1 MHPQT
6 NSNTTNNIFM
16 TNQYIQAN
24 KDRFVEELFSLIRIP
39 SISSESEHKADMV
52 RCAERWQE
60 LLVAAGADNVH
71 LIPTTGNPL
80 VYGEKIIDP
89 AKKTVLIYGH
99 YDVMP
104 VTPLELWDTNPF
116 EPVIKDGKIYAR
128 GADDDKGQS
137 FMQAKAFETMMATN
151 TLTCNVKFIYEGE
164 EEIGSPA
171 LKQWIKEP
179 QNKELLKADIILVSD
194 TDMVSPDVPSI
205 TTGLRG
211 LVKFEMRLT
220 GPDHDLHSGDFGGT
234 VSNPINVLSQ
244 MIGTVLDKNGH
255 ITIPGFYDDV
265 LICSAEERE
274 LINRAPYSDQEYMKS
289 VGVTELHGEQ
299 GYTTLER
306 IGIRPTFDVCG
317 IQGGYSGEGFK
328 TIIPSVAWAKLS
340 FRLVASQ
347 DPERIARLVEDYFR
361 SICPSSVKIDFTFY
375 EKGMPYVCPI
385 DLPEYKAAEQAFMTT
400 YGMQPIPAHSGC
412 SISIVSDFEQEL
424 GIKTILMGF
433 GLGADNIHAPNEN
446 YRLDRF
452 FKGIETAVAFFQN
465 MK

>member
-1 MHPQT
+1 
-6 NSNTTNNIFM
+6 M

-89 AKKTVLIYGH
+89 SKKTVLIYGH

-104 VTPLELWDTNPF
+104 VIPLELWDTNPF
-116 EPVIKDGKIYAR
+116 EPVIKDGKIWAR

-171 LKQWIKEP
+171 LKLWIKEP
-179 QNKELLKADIILVSD
+179 ANKALLKADIILVSD

-211 LVKFEMRLT
+211 LVKFEMRIT

-244 MIGTVLDKNGH
+244 MIGTVLDANGH

-274 LINRAPYSDQEYMKS
+274 LINRAPHSDEAYMKS

-361 SICPSSVKIDFTFY
+361 SICPSSVKIEFTYY

-385 DLPEYKAAEQAFMTT
+385 DLPEYKAAEKAFITT

>member
-1 MHPQT
+1 MNRT
-6 NSNTTNNIFM
+6 KE
-16 TNQYIQAN
+16 YIEQN

-52 RCAERWQE
+52 RCAERWKE
-60 LLVAAGADNVH
+60 LLTASGAENAE
-71 LIPTTGNPL
+71 LIETTGNPL
-80 VYGEKIIDP
+80 VYAEKSIDP
-89 AKKTVLIYGH
+89 SKKTVLVYGH

-104 VTPLELWDTNPF
+104 VTPLELWNTEPF
-116 EPVIKDGKIYAR
+116 EPVIKDGKIWAR

-137 FMQAKAFETMMATN
+137 FMQAKAFETMMALGTVPR
-151 TLTCNVKFIYEGE
+151 NVKCLLEDE
-164 EEIGSPA
+164 EEKGSPA
-171 LKQWIKEP
+171 LKQWIKKPE
-179 QNKELLKADIILVSD
+179 NKEKLKADIILVSD
-194 TDMVSPDVPSI
+194 TDMVSAEVPSV

-211 LVKFEMRLT
+211 LVKFEMRVT
-220 GPDHDLHSGDFGGT
+220 GPDHDLHSGDYGGT
-234 VSNPINVLSQ
+234 VSNPINVLSW

-255 ITIPGFYDDV
+255 ITIPGFYNDV
-265 LICSAEERE
+265 LVCSQEERA
-274 LINRAPYSDQEYMKS
+274 LINKAPHDDEEYKKS
-289 VGVTELHGEQ
+289 VGVDVLHDEN

-340 FRLVASQ
+340 FRLVANQ
-347 DPERIARLVEDYFR
+347 NPEHIARIVEDYFR
-361 SICPSSVKIDFTFY
+361 SIAPDSVKLEFIYY

-385 DLPEYKAAEQAFMTT
+385 DLPAYKAAEKAFGDT
-400 YGMQPIPAHSGC
+400 YNMQPIPAHSGC

-424 GIKTILMGF
+424 GLKSILLGF

-452 FKGIETAVAFFQN
+452 YKGIETAVAFFQHYAEE
-465 MK
+465 

>member
-1 MHPQT
+1 MQT
-6 NSNTTNNIFM
+6 K
-16 TNQYIQAN
+16 QYIESN
-24 KDRFVEELFSLIRIP
+24 KDRFLEELFSLIRIP

-52 RCAERWQE
+52 RCAERWRE
-60 LLVAAGADNVH
+60 LLEQAGADNTQ
-71 LIPTTGNPL
+71 IIATQGNPL
-80 VYGEKIIDP
+80 VYGEKIVDP
-89 AKKTVLIYGH
+89 AKKTVLVYGH

-104 VTPLELWDTNPF
+104 VVPLELWNTDPF
-116 EPVIKDGKIYAR
+116 EPVVKDGKIWAR

-137 FMQAKAFETMMATN
+137 FMQAKAFETMMALG
-151 TLTCNVKFIYEGE
+151 TLPCNVKFLLEGE
-164 EEIGSPA
+164 EEIGSPS
-171 LKQWIKEP
+171 LKQWLKESS
-179 QNKELLKADIILVSD
+179 NKALLKADVILVSD

-211 LVKFEMRLT
+211 LVKFEMRVT

-234 VSNPINVLSQ
+234 VSNPVNVLSW
-244 MIGTVLDKNGH
+244 MIGTVLDKDGH

-265 LICSAEERE
+265 LVCSQEERE
-274 LINRAPYSDQEYMKS
+274 LINKAPYSDEEYKKS
-289 VGVTELHGEQ
+289 VGVDVLNGEK

-340 FRLVASQ
+340 FRLVANQ
-347 DPERIARLVEDYFR
+347 NPERIARLVENYFR
-361 SICPSSVKIDFTFY
+361 SIAPDSVKLEFTYY

-385 DLPEYKAAEQAFMTT
+385 DLPEYKAAEEAFLDT

-412 SISIVSDFEQEL
+412 SISIVSDFEHEL
-424 GIKTILMGF
+424 GLKSILLGF

-446 YRLDRF
+446 YRIDRF
-452 FKGIETAVAFFQN
+452 FKGIETAVAFF
-465 MK
+465 KHYGK

>member
-1 MHPQT
+1 MNLT
-6 NSNTTNNIFM
+6 KE
-16 TNQYIQAN
+16 YIEQN

-52 RCAERWQE
+52 RCAERWKE
-60 LLVAAGADNVH
+60 LLTASGAENAE
-71 LIPTTGNPL
+71 LIETTGNPL
-80 VYGEKIIDP
+80 VYAEKSIDP
-89 AKKTVLIYGH
+89 SKKTVLVYGH

-104 VTPLELWDTNPF
+104 VTPLELWNTEPF
-116 EPVIKDGKIYAR
+116 EPVIKDGKIWAR

-137 FMQAKAFETMMATN
+137 FMQAKAFETMMALG
-151 TLTCNVKFIYEGE
+151 TLPCNVKFLLEGE

-171 LKQWIKEP
+171 LKQWIKKPE
-179 QNKELLKADIILVSD
+179 NKEKLKADIILVSD
-194 TDMVSPDVPSI
+194 TDMVSAEVPSV

-211 LVKFEMRLT
+211 LVKFEMRVT

-234 VSNPINVLSQ
+234 VSNPVNVLSW

-265 LICSAEERE
+265 LVCSQEERA
-274 LINRAPYSDQEYMKS
+274 LINKAPHDDEEYKKS
-289 VGVTELHGEQ
+289 VGVDVLHGEN

-340 FRLVASQ
+340 FRLVANQ
-347 DPERIARLVEDYFR
+347 NPEHIARIVEDYFR
-361 SICPSSVKIDFTFY
+361 SIAPDSVKLEFIYY

-385 DLPEYKAAEQAFMTT
+385 DLPAYKAAEKAFGDT
-400 YGMQPIPAHSGC
+400 YNIQPIPAHSGC

-424 GIKTILMGF
+424 GLKSILLGF

-452 FKGIETAVAFFQN
+452 YKGIETAVAFFQHYAEE
-465 MK
+465 

>member
-1 MHPQT
+1 MNPVKDYIEQ
-6 NSNTTNNIFM
+6 
-16 TNQYIQAN
+16 NQ
-24 KDRFVEELFSLIRIP
+24 DRFVEELFSLIRIP
-39 SISSESEHKADMV
+39 SISSESEHKGDME
-52 RCAERWQE
+52 RCAERWKE
-60 LLVAAGADNVH
+60 LLTASGAEHAA
-71 LIPTTGNPL
+71 LIETTGNPL
-80 VYGEKIIDP
+80 VYAEKIIDP
-89 AKKTVLIYGH
+89 SKKTALVYGH

-104 VTPLELWDTNPF
+104 VTPLELWNTEPF
-116 EPVIKDGKIYAR
+116 EPVVKDGRIWAR

-137 FMQAKAFETMMATN
+137 YMQAKAFETMMALG
-151 TLTCNVKFIYEGE
+151 TLPCNVKFLLEGE

-171 LKQWIKEP
+171 LKLWLKAPE
-179 QNKELLKADIILVSD
+179 NKAKLKADIILVSD
-194 TDMVSPDVPSI
+194 TDMVSAEVPSI

-211 LVKFEMRLT
+211 LVKFEMRVT

-234 VSNPINVLSQ
+234 VSNPVNVLSW
-244 MIGTVLDKNGH
+244 MIGTVLDKDGH

-265 LICSAEERE
+265 LVCGAEERE
-274 LINRAPYSDQEYMKS
+274 LINRAPYSDDEYKKS
-289 VGVTELHGEQ
+289 VGVDVLHGEK

-340 FRLVASQ
+340 FRLVANQ
-347 DPERIARLVEDYFR
+347 NPERIARLVEEYFR
-361 SICPSSVKIDFTFY
+361 SIAPDSVKLEFVYY

-385 DLPEYKAAEQAFMTT
+385 DLPAYKAAEMAFGDT
-400 YGMQPIPAHSGC
+400 YGMQPIPSHSGC

-424 GIKTILMGF
+424 GLKSILLGF

-452 FKGIETAVAFFQN
+452 FKGIETAVAFFEHYAEA
-465 MK
+465 

>member
-1 MHPQT
+1 M
-6 NSNTTNNIFM
+6 IKE
-16 TNQYIQAN
+16 YIESN

-39 SISSESEHKADMV
+39 SISSESEHKDDMV
-52 RCAERWQE
+52 RCAERWCQLLAKAGVDAAE
-60 LLVAAGADNVH
+60 L
-71 LIPTTGNPL
+71 ITTTGNPL

-89 AKKTVLIYGH
+89 TKKTVLVYGH

-104 VTPLELWDTNPF
+104 VTPLELWNTNPF
-116 EPVIKDGKIYAR
+116 EPVIKDGRIWAR

-137 FMQAKAFETMMATN
+137 FMQAKAFETMVETG
-151 TLTCNVKFIYEGE
+151 TLPCNVKFLLEGE

-171 LKQWIKEP
+171 LKEWIKTP
-179 QNKELLKADIILVSD
+179 ANKEKLMADVILVSD
-194 TDMVSPDVPSI
+194 TDMVSAELPSI

-244 MIGTVLDKNGH
+244 MIGTVLDKEGH

-265 LICSAEERE
+265 LECSDEERA
-274 LINRAPYSDQEYMKS
+274 LINKAPYSEEEYKKS
-289 VGVTELHGEQ
+289 VGVEVLHGEE

-340 FRLVASQ
+340 FRLVANQ
-347 DPERIARLVEDYFR
+347 DPNRIAHLVEDYFR
-361 SICPSSVKIDFTFY
+361 SICPESVKIEFTFY

-385 DLPEYKAAEQAFMTT
+385 DLPEYKAAECAFMDT
-400 YGMQPIPAHSGC
+400 YGQQPIPAHSGC

-424 GIKTILMGF
+424 GLKSILLGF

-452 FKGIETAVAFFQN
+452 FKGIETAVAFFQHYA
-465 MK
+465 K

>member
-1 MHPQT
+1 MNRT
-6 NSNTTNNIFM
+6 KE
-16 TNQYIQAN
+16 YIEQN

-52 RCAERWQE
+52 RCAERWKE
-60 LLVAAGADNVH
+60 LLTASGAENAE
-71 LIPTTGNPL
+71 LIDTTGNPL
-80 VYGEKIIDP
+80 VYAEKSIDP
-89 AKKTVLIYGH
+89 SKKTVLVYGH

-104 VTPLELWDTNPF
+104 VTPLELWNTEPF
-116 EPVIKDGKIYAR
+116 EPVIKDGKIWAR

-137 FMQAKAFETMMATN
+137 FMQAKAFETMMALG
-151 TLTCNVKFIYEGE
+151 TLPCNVKFLLEGE

-171 LKQWIKEP
+171 LKQWIKKPE
-179 QNKELLKADIILVSD
+179 NKEKLKADIILVSD
-194 TDMVSPDVPSI
+194 TDMVSAEVPSV

-211 LVKFEMRLT
+211 LVKFEMRVT

-234 VSNPINVLSQ
+234 VSNPVNVLSW

-265 LICSAEERE
+265 LVCSQEERA
-274 LINRAPYSDQEYMKS
+274 LINKAPHDDEEYKKS
-289 VGVTELHGEQ
+289 VGVDVLHGEN

-340 FRLVASQ
+340 FRLVANQ
-347 DPERIARLVEDYFR
+347 NPEHIARIVEDYFR
-361 SICPSSVKIDFTFY
+361 SIAPDSVKLEFIYY

-385 DLPEYKAAEQAFMTT
+385 DLPAYKAAEKAFGDT
-400 YGMQPIPAHSGC
+400 YNMQPIPAHSGC

-424 GIKTILMGF
+424 GLKSILLGF

-452 FKGIETAVAFFQN
+452 YKGIETAVAFFQHYAEE
-465 MK
+465 

>member
-1 MHPQT
+1 
-6 NSNTTNNIFM
+6 
-16 TNQYIQAN
+16 
-24 KDRFVEELFSLIRIP
+24 
-39 SISSESEHKADMV
+39 MV
-52 RCAERWQE
+52 RCAERWKE
-60 LLVAAGADNVH
+60 LLTASGAENAE
-71 LIPTTGNPL
+71 LIDTTGNPL
-80 VYGEKIIDP
+80 VYAEKSIDP
-89 AKKTVLIYGH
+89 SKKTVLVYGH

-104 VTPLELWDTNPF
+104 VTPLELWNTEPF
-116 EPVIKDGKIYAR
+116 EPVIKDGKIWAR

-137 FMQAKAFETMMATN
+137 FMQAKAFETMMALG
-151 TLTCNVKFIYEGE
+151 TLPCNVKFLLEGE

-171 LKQWIKEP
+171 LKQWIKKPE
-179 QNKELLKADIILVSD
+179 NKEKLKADIILVSD
-194 TDMVSPDVPSI
+194 TDMVSAEVPSV

-211 LVKFEMRLT
+211 LVKFEMRVT

-234 VSNPINVLSQ
+234 VSNPVNVLSW

-265 LICSAEERE
+265 IVCSQEERA
-274 LINRAPYSDQEYMKS
+274 LINKAPHDDEEYKKS
-289 VGVTELHGEQ
+289 VGVDVLHGEN

-340 FRLVASQ
+340 FRLVANQ
-347 DPERIARLVEDYFR
+347 NPEHIARIVEDYFR
-361 SICPSSVKIDFTFY
+361 SIAPDSVKLEFIYY

-385 DLPEYKAAEQAFMTT
+385 DLPAYKAAEKAFGDT
-400 YGMQPIPAHSGC
+400 YNMQPIPAHSGC

-424 GIKTILMGF
+424 GLKSILLGF

-452 FKGIETAVAFFQN
+452 YKGIETAVAFFQHYAEE
-465 MK
+465 

>member
-1 MHPQT
+1 MVKE
-6 NSNTTNNIFM
+6 
-16 TNQYIQAN
+16 YIESH
-24 KDRFVEELFSLIRIP
+24 KDRFIEELCSLIRIP
-39 SISSESEHKADMV
+39 SISSESEHKPDMI
-52 RCAERWQE
+52 RCAERWCQ
-60 LLVAAGADNVH
+60 LLNEAGADNAQ
-71 LIPTTGNPL
+71 LIETTGNPL
-80 VYGEKIIDP
+80 VYAEKIIDP
-89 AKKTVLIYGH
+89 TKKTVLVYGH

-116 EPVIKDGKIYAR
+116 EPVIKDGKIWAR

-137 FMQAKAFETMMATN
+137 FMQAKAFEIMMATN
-151 TLTCNVKFIYEGE
+151 TLPCNVKFIYEGE

-171 LKQWIKEP
+171 IKEWIKEEK
-179 QNKELLKADIILVSD
+179 NKALLKADVIVVSD
-194 TDMVSPDVPSI
+194 TDMVSADVPSI

-234 VSNPINVLSQ
+234 VANPINVLSQ
-244 MIGTVLDKNGH
+244 MIGTVLDAHGH

-265 LICSAEERE
+265 LVCSTDERQ
-274 LINRAPYSDQEYMKS
+274 LINRAPYSDEAYKKS
-289 VGVTELHGEQ
+289 VGVEVLHGEE

-340 FRLVASQ
+340 FRLVANQ
-347 DPERIARLVEDYFR
+347 DPVRIAQLVEAYFR
-361 SICPSSVKIDFTFY
+361 SICPNTVKIDFVYY

-385 DLPEYKAAEQAFMTT
+385 DLPEYRAAEEAFIDT

-424 GIKTILMGF
+424 GIKSILLGF

-446 YRLDRF
+446 FRLDRF
-452 FKGIETAVAFFQN
+452 FKGIETAYAFFQHYGKN
-465 MK
+465 

>member
-1 MHPQT
+1 MQT
-6 NSNTTNNIFM
+6 K
-16 TNQYIQAN
+16 QYIESN
-24 KDRFVEELFSLIRIP
+24 KDRFLEELFSLIRIP
-39 SISSESEHKADMV
+39 SISSESEHKPDMV
-52 RCAERWQE
+52 RCAERWRE
-60 LLVAAGADNVH
+60 LLEQAGADNTR
-71 LIPTTGNPL
+71 IIATQGNPL

-89 AKKTVLIYGH
+89 TKKTVLVYGH

-104 VTPLELWDTNPF
+104 VVPLDLWNTDPF
-116 EPVIKDGKIYAR
+116 EPVVKDGKIWAR

-137 FMQAKAFETMMATN
+137 FMQAKAFETMMVLG
-151 TLTCNVKFIYEGE
+151 TLPCNVKFLLEGE
-164 EEIGSPA
+164 EEIGSPS
-171 LKQWIKEP
+171 LKQWLKEP
-179 QNKELLKADIILVSD
+179 SNKALLKADVILVSD

-211 LVKFEMRLT
+211 LVKFEMKVT

-234 VSNPINVLSQ
+234 VSNPVNVLSW
-244 MIGTVLDKNGH
+244 MIGTVLDKDGH

-265 LICSAEERE
+265 LVCSQEERE
-274 LINRAPYSDQEYMKS
+274 LINKAPYSDEEYRKS
-289 VGVTELHGEQ
+289 VGVEVLNGEK

-328 TIIPSVAWAKLS
+328 TIIPSAAWAKLS
-340 FRLVASQ
+340 FRLVANQ
-347 DPERIARLVEDYFR
+347 NPERIARIVEYYFR
-361 SICPSSVKIDFTFY
+361 SIAPDSVKLEFTYY

-385 DLPEYKAAEQAFMTT
+385 DLPEYKAAEEAFLDT

-424 GIKTILMGF
+424 GIKSILLGF

-446 YRLDRF
+446 YRIDRF
-452 FKGIETAVAFFQN
+452 FKGIETAVAFF
-465 MK
+465 KHYGK

>member
-1 MHPQT
+1 MNRT
-6 NSNTTNNIFM
+6 KE
-16 TNQYIQAN
+16 YIEQN

-52 RCAERWQE
+52 RCAERWKE
-60 LLVAAGADNVH
+60 LLTASGAENAE
-71 LIPTTGNPL
+71 LIETTGNPL
-80 VYGEKIIDP
+80 VYAEKSIDP
-89 AKKTVLIYGH
+89 SKKTVLVYGH

-104 VTPLELWDTNPF
+104 VTPLELWNTEPF
-116 EPVIKDGKIYAR
+116 EPVVKDGKIWAR

-137 FMQAKAFETMMATN
+137 FMQAKAFETMMALG
-151 TLTCNVKFIYEGE
+151 TLPCNVKFLLEGE

-171 LKQWIKEP
+171 LKQWIKKPE
-179 QNKELLKADIILVSD
+179 NKEKLKADIILVSD
-194 TDMVSPDVPSI
+194 TDMVSAEVPSV

-211 LVKFEMRLT
+211 LVKFEMRVT

-234 VSNPINVLSQ
+234 VSNPVNVLSW

-265 LICSAEERE
+265 LVCSQEERA
-274 LINRAPYSDQEYMKS
+274 LINKAPHDDEEYKKS
-289 VGVTELHGEQ
+289 VGVDVLHGEN

-340 FRLVASQ
+340 FRLVANQ
-347 DPERIARLVEDYFR
+347 NPEHIARIVGDYFR
-361 SICPSSVKIDFTFY
+361 SIAPDSVKLEFIYY

-385 DLPEYKAAEQAFMTT
+385 DLPAYKAAEKAFGDT
-400 YGMQPIPAHSGC
+400 YNMQPIPAHSGC

-424 GIKTILMGF
+424 GLKSILLGF

-452 FKGIETAVAFFQN
+452 YKGIETAVAFFQHYAEE
-465 MK
+465 